1 MTSFEKRIVFLT
13 DLTALIRLIPH
24 DNFPTEQRRDN
35 FIAAAQMAL
44 DKEIEAEEE
53 AEEYG
58 DDDGDD
64 EEYEE

>member
-1 MTSFEKRIVFLT
+1 MTNFENRIVLLT

-35 FIAAAQMAL
+35 FIAAAQAAL

-53 AEEYG
+53 AEEYE
-58 DDDGDD
+58 DDDD